1 MEEYKSIHTGE
12 EIDEA
17 VTRAFN
23 LSETT
28 GLNSDK
34 IMSQKA
40 ITEELNSKME
50 KIEGKGLSSNDFS
63 DEEKL
68 KLAGIE
74 DGANKTIVAE
84 ELGNSTTEAIS
95 QSAVTKA
102 LDGKLGI
109 DSVVD
114 IAHGGI
120 GATVSCEAR
129 NNLKVYSRSEIDEK
143 IRLIPIVTQ
152 STGESTDKVMSQA
165 AITNAL
171 DDKVDKI
178 EGKGLS
184 TNDFTTEA
192 QEKLNKLNTFFKF
205 SLSPDRWDLFNND
218 IYTQTISFE
227 SIKSTDSVIADI
239 SLSDNEQI
247 SKKEQEYWDKITKI
261 EINDGN
267 IKTYYR
273 GEIPDIS
280 LNVKIKI

>member
-1 MEEYKSIHTGE
+1 MAEYKSIHTGR

-17 VTRAFN
+17 VTRALN
-23 LSETT
+23 LADTT
-28 GLNSDK
+28 GFSPDK
-34 IMSQKA
+34 MMSQKA
-40 ITEELNSKME
+40 ITEGLNNKME
-50 KIEGKGLSSNDFS
+50 KSEGKGLSSNDFS

-68 KLAGIE
+68 KLESIE
-74 DGANKTIVAE
+74 AGANKTIVAG
-84 ELGNSTTEAIS
+84 ELGDSTTEAIS

-102 LDGKLGI
+102 LEGKLGI

-114 IAHGGI
+114 IAHGGT
-120 GATVSCEAR
+120 GATVPCEAR

-143 IRLIPIVTQ
+143 FRLIPIVTQ
-152 STGESTDKVMSQA
+152 NTGESTDKVMSQVA
-165 AITNAL
+165 VTNEL
-171 DDKVDKI
+171 DGKVDKI
-178 EGKGLS
+178 KGKGLS

-205 SLSPDRWDLFNND
+205 SLSPDRWELFNND
-218 IYTQTISFE
+218 IYTQTVSFE

-239 SLSDNEQI
+239 SLSDDEQI
-247 SKKEQEYWDKITKI
+247 SKKEHECWDKITKI